1 MTMTRI
7 CGRLGSLLALMLI
20 TVPFATNADGH
31 ASPSV
36 EMAAILSELNH
47 FPSAAH
53 KATLE
58 KVAGKAGAT
67 DDERTLAGIIARIA
81 HVPTAADK
89 KTLQSM
95 LDSDATT
102 ASSRVIAAA
111 ILNMNHR
118 PQADD
123 LARLGT
129 IK

>member
-1 MTMTRI
+1 MTRI

-20 TVPFATNADGH
+20 TVPFAANANGH
-31 ASPSV
+31 ASPAV

-53 KATLE
+53 KATIE
-58 KVAGKAGAT
+58 KVAEKAGAT

-95 LDSDATT
+95 LDKLHQVT
-102 ASSRVIAAA
+102 SSPPPSSI
-111 ILNMNHR
+111 
-118 PQADD
+118 
-123 LARLGT
+123 
-129 IK
+129 